1 MLVNTGITVED
12 NLCIAI
18 TGTPGAGKT
27 TVCESL
33 GSLYNVLSLQEL
45 AEKND
50 CLGPVDEEDGS
61 APLDIHKLSE
71 TWDFDSKALTF
82 VDGHLSHFLDVDA
95 IVVLR
100 CQPEKLRARLE
111 GRSYSPSKITANV
124 EWEMLSGTWSEL
136 LEFEI
141 EVPLLELDT
150 TATSADELRESIV
163 QWIDEGL
170 PSNSLADAA
179 SEALNWL

>member
-1 MLVNTGITVED
+1 MLVNTGVTVED
-12 NLCIAI
+12 NLCIAV

-27 TVCESL
+27 TVCASL
-33 GSLYNVLSLQEL
+33 SSLYNVLSLQEL
-45 AEKND
+45 AAQND
-50 CLGPVDEEDGS
+50 CLGPVDESDGS

-71 TWDFDSKALTF
+71 IWDFDSKALTF
-82 VDGHLSHFLDVDA
+82 VDGHLSHLLEVDA

-100 CQPEKLRARLE
+100 CQPETLRTRLE
-111 GRSYSPSKITANV
+111 DRSYSPSKITANV

-150 TATSADELRESIV
+150 TAMSAEELVESIV
-163 QWIDEGL
+163 QWVDEGL
-170 PSNSLADAA
+170 PSASLADAA
-179 SEALNWL
+179 SKALSWL

>member
-1 MLVNTGITVED
+1 VLVNTGVTVED
-12 NLCIAI
+12 NLCIAV

-27 TVCESL
+27 TVCASL
-33 GSLYNVLSLQEL
+33 SSLYNVLSLQEL
-45 AEKND
+45 AAQND
-50 CLGPVDEEDGS
+50 CLGPVDENDGS

-71 TWDFDSKALTF
+71 VWDFESKALTF
-82 VDGHLSHFLDVDA
+82 VDGHLSHLLDVDA

-100 CQPEKLRARLE
+100 CQPEVLRERLE

-150 TATSADELRESIV
+150 TGLSADELCERIV
-163 QWIDEGL
+163 QWIDQGL
-170 PSNSLADAA
+170 PSVPLAEAA
-179 SEALNWL
+179 SKAMNWL